1 MKQNVNKVFHENLY
15 NYWVLLTNSLAMR
28 SVLAVSWTGLC
39 KLNCKYCIRY
49 VSGISL
55 TTSTAQHCDF
65 TLIFQCRRT
74 TQQEIWPWESLFE
87 HSDWFF
93 TITVTSPCLLCVCQ
107 FRWVC
112 DGWKSSNNSLS
123 TGTLFLFF
131 RCASSRASL
140 SPNAQAP
147 VVQARSTLMSWL
159 TEYLID
165 YLIIIV

>member
-1 MKQNVNKVFHENLY
+1 MKTY
-15 NYWVLLTNSLAMR
+15 IIIGSYWQIPWPCVQSLPYLGLGFA
-28 SVLAVSWTGLC
+28 SWTANTVYGMCLAYRWQHLL
-39 KLNCKYCIRY
+39 LNIA
-49 VSGISL
+49 
-55 TTSTAQHCDF
+55 TSH
-65 TLIFQCRRT
+65 FQCRRT

-140 SPNAQAP
+140 SPNAQVP

-159 TEYLID
+159 TKYLID